1 MIIQLTPRQIIK
13 VLLRGERP
21 QRPLLLPIIF
31 SLGAKLENLSLRDFQ
46 SNPTKIAKALMQ
58 IRNFLKV
65 DGLACYFDPFL
76 EAEALG
82 CGLHWQAEGPPT
94 LTSPPFS
101 GVDELR
107 RKLCAPGEISGRGR
121 IPVARE
127 VVKRLKLMLKDEP
140 ALAVGV
146 SGPLALAA
154 QLQGREAGTEDI
166 PLDLVEF
173 AADVTAA
180 VAKTFVEEGA
190 DVIFLMEQFFLNI
203 SAAACE
209 SWAALL
215 DPIVNVIR
223 FYEALPVLRID
234 GPLAPDSVAYEAVSR
249 NGGCVLCPAPE
260 LAGFGG
266 SEAWQLEGSDLGI
279 AVPTRIFSP
288 DQADR
293 EQALA
298 WVGKFTKHKEFVL
311 LTTAEDISAET
322 DMKQLSAILDALRS
336 VLSQAA

>member
-1 MIIQLTPRQIIK
+1 MTSPPTPRQIIK
-13 VLLRGERP
+13 ALLRGERP

-46 SNPTKIAKALMQ
+46 SNPTKIAKALLQ
-58 IRNFLKV
+58 IRNFVKV

-82 CGLHWQAEGPPT
+82 CGLNWQAEGSLA

-107 RKLCAPGEISGRGR
+107 RKLCTPDEISGRGR
-121 IPVARE
+121 IPIARD
-127 VVKRLKLMLKDEP
+127 VVRRLRLMLKDEP
-140 ALAVGV
+140 ALMVGV

-154 QLQGREAGTEDI
+154 QLRGREAGTEDI
-166 PLDLVEF
+166 PIDLVEF

-190 DVIFLMEQFFLNI
+190 NVIFLMEKFPLKI
-203 SAAACE
+203 SVADRE
-209 SWAALL
+209 SWVALL
-215 DPIVNVIR
+215 EPIINVIR

-234 GPLAPDSVAYEAVSR
+234 GPLAACEAINRS
-249 NGGCVLCPAPE
+249 GTCVVCPAPD
-260 LAGFGG
+260 LAGLDGG
-266 SEAWQLEGSDLGI
+266 EGWALDGSDLGL
-279 AVPTRIFSP
+279 AVPISIFSP

-293 EQALA
+293 ERALA
-298 WVGKFTKHKEFVL
+298 LAGKSARDNKFVL
-311 LTTAEDISAET
+311 LTTAEDISAGT

-336 VLSQAA
+336 VFSQTPS